1 MVYFVCHCY
10 LFLIISV
17 GLKALQSSCLPV
29 YLYICLPTLN
39 KDYFTLL
46 YFTLLYFTLSKA
58 SACGLRSILNS
69 KQTGT
74 YSFGYLKPVEVQ
86 TVIIIFFSV

>member
-1 MVYFVCHCY
+1 MYKEMLV
-10 LFLIISV
+10 I
-17 GLKALQSSCLPV
+17 
-29 YLYICLPTLN
+29 LN
-39 KDYFTLL
+39 KD

-86 TVIIIFFSV
+86 TVIIIFSSV